1 MFAIGGVQFPEDNGV
16 FSQRLYFST
25 CNIPLDIKKVRR
37 IALPLSL
44 LELSNEPDYTSPFYL
59 SGE

>member
-1 MFAIGGVQFPEDNGV
+1 MFAIGGVQFPGYNGA

-37 IALPLSL
+37 IA
-44 LELSNEPDYTSPFYL
+44 PDLKTTLFRMNI
-59 SGE
+59 E